1 MLREEIIEKYVEKF
15 NGQDQEL
22 IIQHISNAE
31 SSLWMK
37 DNIPIFECADMSIE
51 ETYYFRWWIYR
62 KHIKS
67 TPEGY
72 IITEFLPDVYWAGKF
87 NSINCAAGH
96 HLNEGRWLKNG
107 AEYLEDYIYFW
118 LRGSG
123 DIRSYSTW
131 IAEAVYQYCLVKGDF
146 TVAISVFPELIENYR
161 QWEKSNRNESG
172 LFWSI
177 DDRDAMECSISGNG
191 LRPTLNSYMYA
202 DARAISKI
210 AKMAGDKVHE
220 KEFSE
225 KAEEIKQ
232 LVQERLWDTEAAF
245 FKVYPLESKDKTVK
259 NWSFSGVSSEKNVRE
274 EIGFIPWYFEL
285 PDEGYEKAWMQ
296 IKDCQGFMAPY
307 GPTTAEQRH
316 PQFMAQH
323 EHECLWNGPSWPFA
337 TTQTLTAMANVLKDY
352 KQDYISKEHFFELFS
367 IYTKSHYRTLE
378 SGKTI
383 NWVDEDLDP
392 FTGEWLS
399 RNILEKWGWLKDKGG
414 YERGKDY
421 NHSTYCDLII
431 NKICGIEPQENGE
444 LKIRPMIPG
453 SWEYWRLEG
462 VVCQGKEITVSFDRA
477 GTRYYEGKGFRVW
490 CDGICIHESEE
501 IQEVT
506 CKYTSI

>member
-37 DNIPIFECADMSIE
+37 DNIPIFECPDMSIE

-210 AKMAGDKVHE
+210 AKMTGDKVHE
-220 KEFSE
+220 KEFS
-225 KAEEIKQ
+225 KK
-232 LVQERLWDTEAAF
+232 RR
-245 FKVYPLESKDKTVK
+245 K
-259 NWSFSGVSSEKNVRE
+259 
-274 EIGFIPWYFEL
+274 
-285 PDEGYEKAWMQ
+285 
-296 IKDCQGFMAPY
+296 
-307 GPTTAEQRH
+307 
-316 PQFMAQH
+316 
-323 EHECLWNGPSWPFA
+323 
-337 TTQTLTAMANVLKDY
+337 
-352 KQDYISKEHFFELFS
+352 
-367 IYTKSHYRTLE
+367 
-378 SGKTI
+378 
-383 NWVDEDLDP
+383 
-392 FTGEWLS
+392 
-399 RNILEKWGWLKDKGG
+399 
-414 YERGKDY
+414 
-421 NHSTYCDLII
+421 
-431 NKICGIEPQENGE
+431 
-444 LKIRPMIPG
+444 
-453 SWEYWRLEG
+453 
-462 VVCQGKEITVSFDRA
+462 
-477 GTRYYEGKGFRVW
+477 
-490 CDGICIHESEE
+490 
-501 IQEVT
+501 
-506 CKYTSI
+506 